1 MGVAPDEARRC
12 LPNHPHLQLLPTR
25 GRRVSAGPSEPAS
38 LGRVAAS
45 NPAAYGS
52 GTADLMAQHIGI
64 GIGAGLV
71 SALLFGVLLKAT
83 PLAIVLYLL
92 APLPILIVGL
102 GWSQRAALAAAA
114 TGSLALVLV
123 VAPFLGLAFAA
134 YIAVPAWWLAY
145 LAMLGRDV
153 DGQFEWYPTGR
164 LLGWI
169 GATAGLAFIAIA
181 ILSSPDHAAFD
192 AQLRG
197 LAHTLVQARDPDGP
211 GARAGEAPAPVVGPA
226 EPSQDV
232 DADGSGGEVTRAE
245 LADALARVVPAFA
258 ANGLALLLTFYLWAA
273 ARIVKISGR
282 LPRPWP
288 DIPATAMPRA
298 MLGALAVA
306 VLMSFG
312 PGYVGVLGVA
322 LVGAFCAAFALQGL
336 AAFHDRSRGR
346 PGRRLMLF
354 GMYLILFVTQGIALI
369 ALTLF
374 GLADTALDRRRRR
387 GGATS

>member
-1 MGVAPDEARRC
+1 
-12 LPNHPHLQLLPTR
+12 
-25 GRRVSAGPSEPAS
+25 
-38 LGRVAAS
+38 
-45 NPAAYGS
+45 
-52 GTADLMAQHIGI
+52 MAQHLGI

-102 GWSQRAALAAAA
+102 GWSRKAALVAAA
-114 TGSLALVLV
+114 TGSLALVLA

-134 YIAVPAWWLAY
+134 YIALPAWWLAY
-145 LAMLGRDV
+145 LALLGRDV
-153 DGQFEWYPTGR
+153 EGRLEWYPTGR

-169 GATAGLAFIAIA
+169 AATAGLAFIAIA
-181 ILSSPDHAAFD
+181 ILSSPNHATFD
-192 AQLRG
+192 AQLHG
-197 LAHTLVQARDPDGP
+197 LAQSLVQARDPDGAIEARRIDDP
-211 GARAGEAPAPVVGPA
+211 GAQAGRAPAPGSVVGPTEPAQMA
-226 EPSQDV
+226 E
-232 DADGSGGEVTRAE
+232 ADRGQGAVTRAE

-273 ARIVKISGR
+273 ARIVRISGR

-288 DIPATAMPRA
+288 DIPSTAMPRA
-298 MLGALAVA
+298 MLGALAIA
-306 VLMSFG
+306 VLMCFG

-322 LVGAFCAAFALQGL
+322 LVGAFCAAFSLQGL

-346 PGRRLMLF
+346 PGRGLMLF

-374 GLADTALDRRRRR
+374 GLADIALDRRRPKDSP
-387 GGATS
+387 AP

>member
-1 MGVAPDEARRC
+1 
-12 LPNHPHLQLLPTR
+12 
-25 GRRVSAGPSEPAS
+25 
-38 LGRVAAS
+38 
-45 NPAAYGS
+45 
-52 GTADLMAQHIGI
+52 MAQHIGI

-114 TGSLALVLV
+114 TGSLVLVLV

-153 DGQFEWYPTGR
+153 DGRLEWYPTGR

-197 LAHTLVQARDPDGP
+197 LAHTLVQVRDLDGS
-211 GARAGEAPAPVVGPA
+211 GARTGGAPASGSVVSPA
-226 EPSQDV
+226 EPKQGAE
-232 DADGSGGEVTRAE
+232 ADEGQGDVTRAE

-273 ARIVKISGR
+273 ARIVRISGR

-346 PGRRLMLF
+346 PGRGLMLF

-387 GGATS
+387 GGATP